1 MLKNSTVRTKLTASF
16 GGLALM
22 VLVVSGL
29 SIKAIHDANDRFVGY
44 VNGAN
49 ARAMLAGQVRAA
61 VDARAI
67 AARNL
72 VLVTTPE
79 DLAMEKAA
87 VTQAHAA
94 VEARLAELDERVL
107 ADPKTS
113 AEARQMIGEIGRV
126 EKAYGP
132 VALGI
137 VKLALDGNKDEAIT
151 RINRDCRPLLTA
163 LIAAT
168 DTYKVHSE
176 ELARKLTKASA
187 EAYADQRDLLVAAC
201 ALAVIAAVALGL
213 AIARSLTRAL
223 GAEPAEL
230 GQAAQ
235 HIADGDLGE
244 IAGAARAP
252 AGSVLSSL
260 AAMQASLARIVGE
273 VRDASDSIAMG
284 SSEIAAGNADLS
296 QRTEEQASALEET
309 SATMTELGATVR
321 SNSDNAA
328 QANQLAR
335 EATEVASRGGDVVG
349 QVVDTMKGINDSS
362 RRIADIIT
370 VIDGIAFQTNILAL
384 NAAVEAARAGEQG
397 RGFAVVAS
405 EVRSLAQRSAE
416 AAKEIKTLIVDSVER
431 VERGTSLV
439 DQAGATMTEVVGSI
453 RRVSDIVGEISA
465 ASVEQSSGVAQV
477 GEAVT
482 QMDRVTQQNAALV
495 EESAAAA
502 ESLKVQAEHLV
513 QAVAVFRVGD
523 QQVAAPAVKRSA
535 PVAAPA
541 RAVAKARRAPAREA
555 ATRSAPR
562 REPSV
567 AAGAEDWESF

>member
-1 MLKNSTVRTKLTASF
+1 MFKNSTVRTKLTASF

-22 VLVVSGL
+22 VLAVAGL
-29 SIKAIHDANDRFVGY
+29 SVKSLSDADRRFADF

-61 VDARAI
+61 VNQRAI

-72 VLVTTPE
+72 VLVTSPE
-79 DLAMEKAA
+79 DVALEKAA
-87 VTQAHAA
+87 VMQAHEA
-94 VEARLAELDERVL
+94 VQAELAELNERVQ
-107 ADPKTS
+107 ADPTTS
-113 AEARQMIGEIGRV
+113 STARRMIGEIDRV

-132 VALGI
+132 VALRI
-137 VKLALDGNKDEAIT
+137 VKLALDGNKAEAT
-151 RINRDCRPLLTA
+151 ERINRDCRPLLRA

-168 DTYKVHSE
+168 DDYKTHSE
-176 ELARKLTKASA
+176 ALAQQLTRASN
-187 EAYADQRDLLVAAC
+187 EAYATQRNVLLVAC
-201 ALAVIAAVALGL
+201 GLAVLAAIALGL
-213 AIARSLTRAL
+213 LIARSLARAL
-223 GAEPAEL
+223 GAEPGEL
-230 GQAAQ
+230 GQAAR

-244 IAGAARAP
+244 IAGADRAP

-260 AAMQASLARIVGE
+260 GAMQASLARIVGE
-273 VRDASDSIAMG
+273 VRKSSDSIATG
-284 SSEIAAGNADLS
+284 SSQIAAGNADLS

-397 RGFAVVAS
+397 RGFAVVAG

-431 VERGTSLV
+431 VEHGTSLV
-439 DQAGATMTEVVGSI
+439 DRAGATMTEVVVSI

-465 ASVEQSSGVAQV
+465 ASAEQSSGVAQV

-495 EESAAAA
+495 EQSAAAA
-502 ESLKVQAEHLV
+502 ESLKQQAGHLV
-513 QAVAVFRVGD
+513 QAVAAFRLGA
-523 QQVAAPAVKRSA
+523 QAGSPALKRPAAAVAPR
-535 PVAAPA
+535 PVAPA
-541 RAVAKARRAPAREA
+541 RPVRAAGTPAARP
-555 ATRSAPR
+555 APR
-562 REPSV
+562 REPACV
-567 AAGAEDWESF
+567 GAGADDWEMF

>member
-1 MLKNSTVRTKLTASF
+1 MFKNSTVRTKLIASF
-16 GGLALM
+16 GALALM
-22 VLVVSGL
+22 VLAVAGL
-29 SIKAIHDANDRFVGY
+29 SIKATSDANDRFIGY
-44 VNGAN
+44 INGAN
-49 ARAMLAGQVRAA
+49 ARAMLAGEVRAA
-61 VDARAI
+61 VTQRAI

-79 DLAMEKAA
+79 DVALEKAA
-87 VTQAHAA
+87 VLKSHATVQEKMA
-94 VEARLAELDERVL
+94 QLNDRVL
-107 ADPKTS
+107 NDPKTS
-113 AEARQMIGEIGRV
+113 PEARQMIGDIDRV

-132 VALGI
+132 VAEAI
-137 VKLALDGNKDEAIT
+137 VQLALEGKKDEAIT
-151 RINRDCRPLLTA
+151 RINRDCRPLLVS

-168 DTYKVHSE
+168 DNYKSHSE
-176 ELARKLTKASA
+176 ELSQRLAKSSA
-187 EAYADQRDLLVAAC
+187 QAYADQRNTLIAACLLAVAA
-201 ALAVIAAVALGL
+201 ALALGVL
-213 AIARSLTRAL
+213 IARSLTRAL
-223 GAEPAEL
+223 GAEPSEL

-252 AGSVLSSL
+252 AGSVMSSL
-260 AAMQASLARIVGE
+260 AAMQTSLARIVGE
-273 VRDASDSIAMG
+273 VRNASDSIAMG
-284 SSEIAAGNADLS
+284 STQIAAGNADLS

-309 SATMTELGATVR
+309 SATMTQLGATVN
-321 SNSDNAA
+321 SNSDNAS
-328 QANQLAR
+328 QANHFAR

-349 QVVDTMKGINDSS
+349 QVVDTMKGINESS

-397 RGFAVVAS
+397 RGFAVVAG

-431 VERGTSLV
+431 VEHGTSLV
-439 DQAGATMTEVVGSI
+439 DRAGATMTEVVGSI

-495 EESAAAA
+495 EESASAA
-502 ESLKVQAEHLV
+502 ESLKRQAEHLV
-513 QAVAVFRVGD
+513 QAVAVFRLGG
-523 QQVAAPAVKRSA
+523 QPATV
-535 PVAAPA
+535 
-541 RAVAKARRAPAREA
+541 
-555 ATRSAPR
+555 
-562 REPSV
+562 
-567 AAGAEDWESF
+567 